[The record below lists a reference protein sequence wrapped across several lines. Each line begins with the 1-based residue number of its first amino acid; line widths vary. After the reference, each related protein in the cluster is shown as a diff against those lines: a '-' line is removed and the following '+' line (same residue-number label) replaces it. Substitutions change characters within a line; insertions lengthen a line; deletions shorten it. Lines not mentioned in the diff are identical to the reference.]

1 MPCGL
6 VGPSDDEEIMSGEL
20 KEIWDEEESSRASG
34 REAPFQDSSDIVVD
48 AMSSN
53 NERLGFAGPIQD

>member
-1 MPCGL
+1 
-6 VGPSDDEEIMSGEL
+6 MSAKL
-20 KEIWDEEESSRASG
+20 KEIWDEEESSRATG
-34 REAPFQDSSDIVVD
+34 REAPFQDSGDIVVD